1 MKKALLILTV
11 IVANLASAQ
20 KFEEGMGRALTL
32 WKEGKAD
39 QATALLERIAAAE
52 PKSWLP
58 NYYIALINTTQ
69 AFSNPSKMDAL
80 LEKAQASIDAEMA
93 KDPANAE
100 LHVVQAMAYTAR
112 IASDPMSYGMAYSP
126 RVMESYAKALAIDPS
141 NPRAVFGKAEF
152 DLHSAPYTGA
162 DTKPICAQI
171 DRAIELFAT
180 FKPASALHPSW
191 GLDRAVETR
200 KNCK

>member
-1 MKKALLILTV
+1 MKKVILTL
-11 IVANLASAQ
+11 ALMMTALASAQ
-20 KFEEGMGRALTL
+20 KFEEGMGRALSMWTQ
-32 WKEGKAD
+32 GKPDEAS
-39 QATALLERIAAAE
+39 ALLERIAAAE
-52 PKSWLP
+52 SKSWLP

-80 LEKAQASIDAEMA
+80 LERAQTALDIELA

-100 LHVVQAMAYTAR
+100 LLVVQAMAYTAK

-126 RVMESYAKALAIDPS
+126 RVMEAYAKALMIDPS

-152 DLHSAPYTGA
+152 DLHSAPYNGA

-180 FKPASALHPSW
+180 FKPASELHPAW